1 LSIFEKERM
10 AMRIKRA
17 TATLC
22 FYLIILLVLDAV
34 NVLADSNQSPLDI
47 VKARNKTVEK
57 ILEAKGE
64 NVDPETKEKLKEII
78 NGLMDFKELSKR
90 SLGKY
95 WDQRT
100 PQEQEDFTSVFSQ
113 LIKNS
118 SVKKLEIYQAD
129 KLVYEEPEIKGLKA
143 KVTTV
148 AHKKRKQVEI
158 VYKMHKLNDQWLV
171 YDMEIDGVSTVRNYR
186 ESFYKQIAKTSYEEM
201 YAKLAKKLKE

>member
-1 LSIFEKERM
+1 
-10 AMRIKRA
+10 MRIKRA

-57 ILEAKGE
+57 ILEAEGE

-78 NGLMDFKELSKR
+78 NGLMDFKEFSKR

-186 ESFYKQIAKTSYEEM
+186 DSFYKQIAKTSYEEM

>member
-1 LSIFEKERM
+1 
-10 AMRIKRA
+10 MRIKRA

-57 ILEAKGE
+57 ILEAEGE
-64 NVDPETKEKLKEII
+64 NVNPETKEKLKEII
-78 NGLMDFKELSKR
+78 NGLMDFKEFSKR

>member
-1 LSIFEKERM
+1 MK
-10 AMRIKRA
+10 AMRIKRVI
-17 TATLC
+17 ATLC
-22 FYLIILLVLDAV
+22 FCLTTFLVLNAV
-34 NVLADSNQSPLDI
+34 NLLADSNQSPLDI
-47 VKARNKTVEK
+47 VKARNKTVAK
-57 ILEAKGE
+57 ILEAEGE
-64 NVDPETKEKLKEII
+64 NVDSATKERLKEII
-78 NGLMDFKELSKR
+78 NGVMDFKELSRR

-129 KLVYEEPEIKGLKA
+129 KLVYAAPEIKGQRA

-171 YDMEIDGVSTVRNYR
+171 YDMEIDGVSTARNYR

-201 YAKLAKKLKE
+201 YTKLAKKLKE